1 MSPRPYN
8 QHLRA
13 ERAADTRRRI
23 IDATHHL
30 HVEKGVAAT
39 SFRDIAQR
47 ADVGIGTV
55 YHHFPTYEDV
65 IAACGRYTL
74 ELVEPPRPELLE
86 GYHDPKTR
94 IRILVAE
101 IFNLHKR
108 TPWMGRIRSER
119 SVSPALDRGLVE
131 AETMRLAFINAAL
144 RGLRMT
150 TRTRAFVDA
159 LLDFNVYES
168 LTASGFAHNAAVEEM
183 SRLLEGRLIKP
194 RRKNA

>member
-1 MSPRPYN
+1 MSPRTYHQN
-8 QHLRA
+8 LRA
-13 ERAADTRRRI
+13 ERAEETKRRI
-23 IDATHHL
+23 VEATHHL

-55 YHHFPTYEDV
+55 YHHFPTYEEV

-74 ELVEPPRPELLE
+74 ELVQPPRPELLE
-86 GYHDPKTR
+86 SIDDPRAR

-101 IFNLHKR
+101 IFALHKR

-119 SVSPALDRGLVE
+119 SLVPALDRGLVE
-131 AETMRLAFINAAL
+131 AETMRHAFLDAAL
-144 RGLRMT
+144 RPLRPG

-159 LLDFNVYES
+159 LLDFNVYQS
-168 LTASGFAHNAAVEEM
+168 LIASGFAHGAAVDEM
-183 SRLLEGRLIKP
+183 SHLLAGRLIKA
-194 RRKNA
+194 RRKKA